1 MMLLTFFVLCC
12 YGGHLD
18 TEESFDLCLVAGEV
32 VGPAPSN
39 RHYSHD
45 DIPSLKVFEFMIFF
59 GESENYIGIIYTC
72 EQGCAGSPT
81 QSSPHCH
88 PPPPPQECWHQPN
101 LSAWR

>member
-12 YGGHLD
+12 FGGHLD

-45 DIPSLKVFEFMIFF
+45 DIPSLKVFEFSLERARITSVSFILVNRVVQVVPLRVVHIAILLLQPLK
-59 GESENYIGIIYTC
+59 SVGINQT
-72 EQGCAGSPT
+72 
-81 QSSPHCH
+81 
-88 PPPPPQECWHQPN
+88 
-101 LSAWR
+101 